1 MRRIVGLAALLL
13 VLAGGAPS
21 RVWAQEPAPLPVH
34 VGGRVIAEA
43 DGGLSFGW
51 PGVYFESRFTGAA
64 VRVRFDSEAE
74 FMRLLVDNKEWEVF
88 RAGGPVDV
96 LVDQLPPGEHL
107 IRLEKMTESQVG
119 GGRFIGFFPVGA
131 TTPLPPRPRARQI
144 EFIGDSWTVGYGNTS
159 TTRACTVQEVHDLTD
174 TQQAFGPVVARRFD
188 ADYRVNAWSGFGMVR
203 NYNGGVRDLNLPAVY
218 PRLKPDDVVWI
229 AEVDDAWKPQVIVI
243 NLGTNDFS
251 TLLHPDEA
259 WPDEAAL
266 RAAWRDRYVAFVTEL
281 HQAQPQARFI
291 LMGAETFYAN
301 VAAVAALVNAE
312 ALGLATPVRI
322 EGLDLLACDGH
333 PSLADEGRLAGLVE
347 TTIRRMDVWR
357 AD

>member
-1 MRRIVGLAALLL
+1 MRPLIGLAALLL
-13 VLAGGAPS
+13 ALAGGAP
-21 RVWAQEPAPLPVH
+21 VLAQDAAPLPVH
-34 VGGRVIAEA
+34 VGGRVIAEP

-51 PGVYFESRFTGAA
+51 PGVYFEGRFTGTA

-96 LVDQLPPGEHL
+96 LVDDLPPGEHL

-119 GGRFIGFFPVGA
+119 GGRFIGFFPVGES
-131 TTPLPPRPRARQI
+131 TPLQPRPRARQI

-159 TTRACTVQEVHDLTD
+159 TTRTCTVQQVHDLTD
-174 TQQAFGPVVARRFD
+174 TQQAFGPETARRFD

-203 NYNGGVRDLNLPAVY
+203 NYDGGVRDLNLPTVY
-218 PRLKPDDVVWI
+218 PRLKPDDVVRI
-229 AEVDDAWKPQVIVI
+229 ADADDTWKPQVIVI

-259 WPDEAAL
+259 WPDETAL
-266 RAAWRDRYVAFVTEL
+266 RAAWRDRYVAFVGDL
-281 HQAQPQARFI
+281 HQAQPQARII
-291 LMGAETFYAN
+291 LMGSETFYAE
-301 VAAVAALVNAE
+301 VAAVAALLNAD
-312 ALGLATPVRI
+312 APGLATPVRI
-322 EGLDLLACDGH
+322 EGLDLGGCDWH
-333 PSLADEGRLAGLVE
+333 PSLADEGRLARLVE
-347 TTIRRMDVWR
+347 TTINGLGVW

>member
-1 MRRIVGLAALLL
+1 MRRIIGLAALLL
-13 VLAGGAPS
+13 AFAGHAS
-21 RVWAQEPAPLPVH
+21 AQDVAPLPVH

-51 PGVYFESRFTGAA
+51 PGVYFEGRFSGTA
-64 VRVRFDSEAE
+64 VRVRFETDTE
-74 FMRLLVDNKEWEVF
+74 FMRLLVDNKEWDVF
-88 RAGGPVDV
+88 RAGGPMDI
-96 LVDQLPPGEHL
+96 LVDDLGPGEHL

-119 GGRFIGFFPVGA
+119 GGRFIGFFPVDGS
-131 TTPLPPRPRARQI
+131 TPLPAQPRARQI

-159 TTRACTVQEVHDLTD
+159 PTRTCTVQEVHDLTD

-188 ADYRVNAWSGFGMVR
+188 ADYRINAWSGFGMVR
-203 NYNGGVRDLNLPAVY
+203 NYDGGVRDLNLPTVY
-218 PRLKPDDVVWI
+218 PRLKPDDVVRL
-229 AEVDDAWKPQVIVI
+229 AETDTAWTPQIIVI

-266 RAAWRDRYVAFVTEL
+266 RAAWRDRYVAFGGEL
-281 HQAQPQARFI
+281 HEAQPQARFI
-291 LMGAETFYAN
+291 LMGSDTFYAE
-301 VAAVAALVNAE
+301 VAAVSALLNAE
-312 ALGLATPVRI
+312 APGLATPVRI
-322 EGLDLLACDGH
+322 EGLDLAACDWH

-347 TTIRRMDVWR
+347 STITGLGVW

>member
-1 MRRIVGLAALLL
+1 MRRIMGLAALLL
-13 VLAGGAPS
+13 ALAGGAPS
-21 RVWAQEPAPLPVH
+21 VRAQDAAPVPIH
-34 VGGRVIAEA
+34 VGGRVIAEP

-51 PGVYFESRFTGAA
+51 PGVYFEGRFNGTA

-74 FMRLLVDNKEWEVF
+74 TMRMLVDGREWRVF

-96 LVDQLPPGEHL
+96 VVDGLSPGEHVV
-107 IRLEKMTESQVG
+107 RLEKMTESQVG
-119 GGRFIGFFPVGA
+119 GGRFIGVFPVGE

-159 TTRACTVQEVHDLTD
+159 TTRACTVREVHDLTD

-203 NYNGGVRDLNLPAVY
+203 NYDGGVRDLNLPAVY
-218 PRLKPDDVVWI
+218 PRLKPDDVVRI
-229 AEVDDAWKPQVIVI
+229 ADADDSWKPQVIVI

-266 RAAWRDRYVAFVTEL
+266 RAAWRDRYVAFVSDL

-291 LMGAETFYAN
+291 LMGSETFHAE
-301 VAAVAALVNAE
+301 VAAVAALLNAD
-312 ALGLATPVRI
+312 APGLATPVLI
-322 EGLDLLACDGH
+322 EGLDLGACDWH

-347 TTIRRMDVWR
+347 TTITRMGVWA